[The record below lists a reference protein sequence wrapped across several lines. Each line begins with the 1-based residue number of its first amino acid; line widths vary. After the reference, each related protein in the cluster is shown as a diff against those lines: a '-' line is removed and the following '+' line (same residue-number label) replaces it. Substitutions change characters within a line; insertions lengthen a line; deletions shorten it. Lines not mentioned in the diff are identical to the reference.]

1 MDEIEIPQY
10 FICPISLQI
19 MKDPVTAV
27 TGITYDRESIERWLK
42 TPAAAAAAAV
52 CPVTK
57 QPLPRAASDLTPN
70 HMLRRLIQAWCVVNA
85 DSGVDRI
92 PTPKSPVR
100 RSLIL
105 KLVRDV
111 SRINSVSLNGVALKK
126 LEEIADEGEKN
137 QKSMAEAGVAKA
149 MVSFIVRCFKD
160 VRNVGIDTAL
170 RILHLTWGPT
180 SSEAKKMVGENIDF
194 VESLIWVLTIDAE
207 NTGLNTQALSVL
219 KNVIEVANYSL
230 IEGLNTEFFEKMV
243 EFLRKNISPAATR
256 AAIQILTETCKLGRS
271 KTKIVEAGAVF
282 ELVEMELRNP
292 PEKRTTELVFC
303 LLAHLCS
310 FADGRQ
316 QLLRHA
322 GGVAVVAKRLLRVSA
337 ATDDL
342 ALCVLESIA
351 RYSGTAAV
359 VTEMMRVGGVSK
371 MCMVLQTDC
380 AGYLKKKASGI
391 LRLHSN
397 AWSNSPCL
405 QVYLLT
411 RCPR

>member
-1 MDEIEIPQY
+1 
-10 FICPISLQI
+10 
-19 MKDPVTAV
+19 
-27 TGITYDRESIERWLK
+27 
-42 TPAAAAAAAV
+42 
-52 CPVTK
+52 
-57 QPLPRAASDLTPN
+57 
-70 HMLRRLIQAWCVVNA
+70 MLRRLIQAWCVVNA

-137 QKSMAEAGVAKA
+137 QKLMAEAGVAKA

-180 SSEAKKMVGENIDF
+180 SSEAKKIMVGENLDF

-243 EFLRKNISPAATR
+243 EFLRMNISPAATR